1 MGAAGGLGGA
11 IAASLA
17 AEGADIELADIDATA
32 LRGVEARIKQLGS
45 KALAVPFDLGD
56 HAAMNASVAVEA
68 ALGEI
73 DILVNIAGGPPATPA
88 AGQDRAKWAEN
99 SRRWLSLWLR

>member
-1 MGAAGGLGGA
+1 LGAAGGLGGA

-73 DILVNIAGGPPATPA
+73 DILVNIAGDRRRPQPPK
-88 AGQDRAKWAEN
+88 DRAKWAEN